1 MRYDVVH
8 VEHLRGA
15 HYGLNLP
22 DVPVVWDSVDCISYL
37 FAQSAHDSRS
47 LAGRLMTRFDLPRT
61 RRHESWLVGQFDRV
75 LVTSPVDRQA
85 FLNLPQ
91 TKSPLQFGGGARRT
105 QSLDKNGENISAASA
120 ISAVNQ
126 DHITVLPNGVDLAYF
141 CPSDAPR
148 APHTLVISGKMSYH
162 ANVTAVLYLMDEVMP
177 RVWAQRPEVQVQVVG
192 AWPPRQIRQLAQRF
206 PGRVEVTGKVDDI
219 RPYVQR
225 ATLAVAPLRYGA
237 GIQNKVLE
245 ALACGTPVVAT
256 PQACNALQVQA
267 GRDLLVAADAD
278 EFAHQVLRVLDDPM
292 LAAQLSA
299 AGRRYVELHHDWNRV
314 VAQLEAIYERVS
326 NGKQQVAKRVASRTL
341 TGG

>member
-1 MRYDVVH
+1 M
-8 VEHLRGA
+8 
-15 HYGLNLP
+15 
-22 DVPVVWDSVDCISYL
+22 
-37 FAQSAHDSRS
+37 
-47 LAGRLMTRFDLPRT
+47 
-61 RRHESWLVGQFDRV
+61 
-75 LVTSPVDRQA
+75 
-85 FLNLPQ
+85 
-91 TKSPLQFGGGARRT
+91 
-105 QSLDKNGENISAASA
+105 
-120 ISAVNQ
+120 
-126 DHITVLPNGVDLAYF
+126 
-141 CPSDAPR
+141 
-148 APHTLVISGKMSYH
+148 
-162 ANVTAVLYLMDEVMP
+162 
-177 RVWAQRPEVQVQVVG
+177 
-192 AWPPRQIRQLAQRF
+192 
-206 PGRVEVTGKVDDI
+206 
-219 RPYVQR
+219 
-225 ATLAVAPLRYGA
+225 APLRYGA